1 VSARDDTSAQYRA
14 AAEAELRSVELLIGN
29 TTSEIAALQDRLQ
42 VLEGRQ
48 SELKRLIVDL
58 TVPPLPLVP

>member
-1 VSARDDTSAQYRA
+1 VSARDDTTATYLGQA
-14 AAEAELRSVELLIGN
+14 TAELKSVEQLIGN
-29 TTSEIAALQDRLQ
+29 TQSEIAGLQSQLQ